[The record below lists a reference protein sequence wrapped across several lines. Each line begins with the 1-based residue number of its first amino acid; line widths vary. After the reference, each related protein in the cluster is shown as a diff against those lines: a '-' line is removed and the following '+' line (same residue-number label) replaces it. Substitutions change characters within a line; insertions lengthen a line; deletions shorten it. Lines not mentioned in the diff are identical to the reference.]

1 MTKDAKNIIDEKS
14 MNISEHLNELRKRII
29 FCIIFFLIT
38 FFICYNYASE
48 IYQWLLQPLID
59 LDSNQDHRRIIYTNP
74 SEAFVTYLKLSFYS
88 AFFFSFPIF
97 AAQFYLFL
105 APALYKKEK
114 KITLSILFFVPF
126 LFLLGAIIAYFF
138 ILPLALKF
146 LLSFETKGFSSMPI
160 TLEAKISEYLDLVTN
175 VLFGCGVAF
184 QSPLCLIFLIRIGF
198 LSINDLRKRR
208 RYWIVF
214 IFIVAAIL
222 SSPDVLSQLSLAI
235 PMILLFEIAILISD
249 KFFKNKK

>member
-1 MTKDAKNIIDEKS
+1 MADEKS
-14 MNISEHLNELRKRII
+14 MNLLEHLSELRKRII
-29 FCIIFFLIT
+29 FCLIFFFTAFLV
-38 FFICYNYASE
+38 CYNYASE
-48 IYQWLLQPLID
+48 IYQFLLQPLID
-59 LDSNQDHRRIIYTNP
+59 LESNKDHHRIIYTSP
-74 SEAFVTYLKLSFYS
+74 SEAFTTYLKLSFYA

-114 KITLSILFFVPF
+114 KIILLILFFVPVLF
-126 LFLLGAIIAYFF
+126 LFGAAIAYFF

-146 LLSFETKGFSSMPI
+146 LLSFEIQGFNSVPI
-160 TLEAKISEYLDLVTN
+160 SLEAKISEYLDLVTN
-175 VLFGCGVAF
+175 ALFGCGVAF

-198 LSINDLRKRR
+198 LSISDLRKRR

-222 SSPDVLSQLSLAI
+222 SPPDVLSQLSLAI
-235 PMILLFEIAILISD
+235 PMILLFEITILISD
-249 KFFKNKK
+249 KLFKNKK